1 MQVKLTW
8 NDVSARA
15 EQKQAEK
22 DTSLAPRSCLCT
34 TFQGFPYTKGEPQLS
49 QKGQRTFFF
58 FFYSGKHLA
67 IKMQGYSLLV
77 STFFWN
83 NMLQPIV
90 SKRCLCPWSVKR
102 MNTSPISVTQVFK
115 HPDPDGH
122 PVMLDFAL
130 AGLLIG
136 DSASAAA
143 CFRRLRYPLSY
154 FVFLHILHLWISGND
169 FCEIW
174 YYLVTAV
181 I

>member
-1 MQVKLTW
+1 MSQPELSRSRQKKTPLLLQGA
-8 NDVSARA
+8 VSA
-15 EQKQAEK
+15 
-22 DTSLAPRSCLCT
+22 
-34 TFQGFPYTKGEPQLS
+34 QLS
-49 QKGQRTFFF
+49 KASHTQRENHSFPRKVKGHFFF

-143 CFRRLRYPLSY
+143 CFRRLRYPWSY